1 MQHQKVSEN
10 ELLYFIPWRTWEA
23 IGLQAPK
30 KSCMLLVH
38 VAFRAQRNKK
48 GHAPVRNVRW

>member
-1 MQHQKVSEN
+1 MQPQKVSEN

-30 KSCMLLVH
+30 KSCILLAH
-38 VAFRAQRNKK
+38 MAFRAQRKKK
-48 GHAPVRNVRW
+48 GRALVRNVCR

>member
-23 IGLQAPK
+23 IALQAPK
-30 KSCMLLVH
+30 NLCMLLVH
-38 VAFRAQRNKK
+38 VAFRAQRKK
-48 GHAPVRNVRW
+48 MDVRR